1 MGNIENNK
9 NNLGILKNIPTSI
22 LSKLNISHSFLATN
36 NDSEI
41 EVSIISGASTSE
53 VSKIVENLNGKYVD
67 LGYGYG
73 IVEISI
79 ENLVA
84 LANSP
89 EIQYIELPKSL
100 YADDYESN
108 RASCITQ
115 LNSSE
120 FNGKGVLV
128 GFIDTGIDYTHPAF
142 RNSDG
147 TTRIEYIYDLNNGG
161 KVYNKTQINEALKLT
176 DPYSMVN
183 STDVT
188 GHGTHVVGIACAGGE
203 IDKQYYGVA
212 PESSIAMVKVSRS
225 RFALS
230 TQIMKGIKFL
240 IDKGKELNMP
250 LAINM
255 SLSTNDGAHNG
266 SSLLEQYISTV
277 SAIERVTIVIAAGN
291 EGEAAHHVGRTL
303 EEINDVYFNISS
315 DESIVVINLYK
326 SILPELSME
335 LLSPYGIGTGEIILK
350 EGINEGTIG
359 NSRYSIYLTG
369 PKPFDVSGEIGIVL
383 TGINEFVSS
392 GQWKITLRKLNEYE
406 GRFDMWLPISEG
418 LNVNTKF
425 LEPVVYNT
433 LGIPATVKNIISV
446 GSYNYLVDTMSP
458 FSGRG
463 KRVNGQYIKPDIV
476 APGEGIYSAIPNRGF
491 DKKTGT
497 SMATPQVTGAS
508 ALMMQWGIVN
518 GNDSYLYGERLKYF
532 LILGSKRGRQD
543 IKYPDAA
550 WGYGQ
555 LCLRESIN
563 LVSQTLGLGFRN
575 NDIKNIIINDYLK
588 RVDEINVDYNSKSND
603 RIFLLVE
610 IANEEVLKNLLKI
623 QEVGGLMI
631 SSNFAVI
638 ITPANKVDEIK
649 KLVIRIV
656 NIEEFSTILTL
667 NDISPVEASGAP
679 VFNTSPYLKL
689 NGRGVLVGVI
699 DTGIDYLN
707 KEFQMEDDTT
717 RIVRLWDQT
726 IQGDTNIYGLKY
738 GTEYTEEQINQAI
751 SLQTSGGDPY
761 SIVPSKDEIGHG
773 TKVSG
778 IIGGRGINP
787 DLKGAA
793 PDCKFVIVKLS
804 RATKV
809 ELDAALIDKTDVP
822 SYSSWSVLLGIKYVV
837 SVARELNKPLVIF
850 IPLGGNMGSHTGNG
864 IDENIINNYSTEAAT
879 VFVVPVGNQG
889 NTDTHTE
896 GIIEK
901 AGDIKDIEIR
911 VGEKQKNLP
920 IIIWINKPNRVM
932 LSIISP
938 TGEIIDNMEAKNT
951 NNNRIKFL
959 YEKTEMIVNFTSPEL
974 STGDALIFIRA
985 YNLKAGIWKFRLTG
999 EYIVNGNYYAWIP
1012 QRELIDDETKFLNPV
1027 KYTTITL
1034 PSTTNGAISV
1044 GYYNQN
1050 NNSVV
1055 SESGNGYT
1063 RNGSIKPDIVAG
1075 GSNALVT
1082 IPGGTTSVMTG
1093 SSVAGAVVAGC
1104 CALILQWAVSDGNYP
1119 DIYASQIKTY
1129 IISGA
1134 KTRPG
1139 DIYPNRQWGYG
1150 MFDLQRI
1157 FDWIQQTYTPRI
1169 NDDFEEY
1176 RVKNLFIRKPK
1187 DL

>member
-1 MGNIENNK
+1 MVNIEGNL
-9 NNLGILKNIPTSI
+9 NNLGILKNMPTSI

-41 EVSIISGASTSE
+41 EVSIISGASPSE
-53 VSKIVENLNGKYVD
+53 ISKIVENLNGKYVD

-73 IVEISI
+73 IAEIPI

-84 LANSP
+84 LATSP

-108 RASCITQ
+108 RASCIKQ

-120 FNGKGVLV
+120 FNGKGVLI

-142 RNSDG
+142 RNPDG
-147 TTRIEYIYDLNNGG
+147 TTRIEYIYDLDEDG
-161 KVYNKTQINEALKLT
+161 KVYTKEQINEALKSS
-176 DPYSMVN
+176 DPYSIVN
-183 STDVT
+183 STDIT
-188 GHGTHVVGIACAGGE
+188 GHGTHVVGIACAGGK

-212 PESSIAMVKVSRS
+212 PESSIAMVKVARS

-277 SAIERVTIVIAAGN
+277 SATERVTIVIAAGN
-291 EGEAAHHVGRTL
+291 EGEAAHHVGGTL
-303 EEINDVYFNISS
+303 EEVNDVYFNISS

-326 SILPELSME
+326 SILPQLSIELI
-335 LLSPYGIGTGEIILK
+335 SPYGIGTGEILVK
-350 EGINEGTIG
+350 EGVNEGTIG

-369 PKPFDVSGEIGIVL
+369 PKPFDVSGEIGIIL
-383 TGINEFVSS
+383 TGINGFVSS
-392 GQWKITLRKLNEYE
+392 GQWKITLRKLNKYD
-406 GRFDMWLPISEG
+406 GNFDMWLPISEG

-433 LGIPATVKNIISV
+433 LGIPATVKNVISV
-446 GSYNYLVDTMSP
+446 GSYNYLVDIISP

-463 KRVNGQYIKPDIV
+463 EKYNGQYIKPDIV
-476 APGEGIYSAIPNRGF
+476 APGEGIYSSIPNRAF

-497 SMATPQVTGAS
+497 SMATPQVTGAA

-518 GNDSYLYGERLKYF
+518 GNDPYLYGERVKYF
-532 LILGSKRGRQD
+532 LILGSKKTRQD
-543 IKYPDAA
+543 IEYPDAG
-550 WGYGQ
+550 WGYGE

-563 LVSQTLGLGFRN
+563 LVSQTLGLGLRN
-575 NDIKNIIINDYLK
+575 KESKVILMDDYLK
-588 RVDEINVDYNSKSND
+588 RADEINVDYNSDSKD
-603 RIFLLVE
+603 KIFLLAEVS
-610 IANEEVLKNLLKI
+610 NQEVLKNLLKI
-623 QEVGGLMI
+623 QDIEGVMI

-638 ITPANKVDEIK
+638 ITPADKVDEVK
-649 KLVIRIV
+649 KLAIRIV
-656 NIEEFSTILTL
+656 NIEVSTILTL

-679 VFNTSPYLKL
+679 VFNTNPYLRL
-689 NGRGVLVGVI
+689 NGRDVLVGVI

-726 IQGDTNIYGLKY
+726 IQGDKYIYGLKY
-738 GTEYTEEQINQAI
+738 GVEYTEDQINQAI

-787 DLKGAA
+787 DLKGVA

-804 RATKV
+804 RTTKV
-809 ELDAALIDKTDVP
+809 ELDAALIDKMDVP
-822 SYSSWSVLLGIKYVV
+822 SYSPWSVLLGIRYVV
-837 SVARELNKPLVIF
+837 SVARELNKPLVLF
-850 IPLGGNMGSHTGNG
+850 IPMGSNMGSHTGNG
-864 IDENIINNYSTEAAT
+864 IDESIIDNYSTQAET
-879 VFVVPVGNQG
+879 VIVVPVGNQG

-911 VGEKQKNLP
+911 IGERQKNLP
-920 IIIWINKPNRVM
+920 ITIWINKPNRVK

-938 TGEIIDNMEAKNT
+938 TGEIIDNIEAKNT
-951 NNNRIKFL
+951 NNRRIKFL

-974 STGDALIFIRA
+974 STGDTLIFIRA
-985 YNLKAGIWKFRLTG
+985 YNLRPGIWKFRLTG
-999 EYIVNGNYYAWIP
+999 EYIVEGNYYAWIP

-1027 KYTTITL
+1027 EYTTITL
-1034 PSTTNGAISV
+1034 PSTSNNAISV

-1050 NNSVV
+1050 NNSIV
-1055 SESGNGYT
+1055 SESSNGYT
-1063 RNGSIKPDIVAG
+1063 RYGNIKPDIVAG

-1082 IPGGTTSVMTG
+1082 IPGGATSVMSG

-1104 CALILQWAVSDGNYP
+1104 CALILQWAVTDGNYP
-1119 DIYASQIKTY
+1119 GIYSSQIKTY

-1150 MFDLQRI
+1150 MFDLQGV
-1157 FDWIQQTYTPRI
+1157 FDWIKQTYTPRI
-1169 NDDFEEY
+1169 NTDFEEY
-1176 RVKNLFIRKPK
+1176 RVKNLFIRKPR